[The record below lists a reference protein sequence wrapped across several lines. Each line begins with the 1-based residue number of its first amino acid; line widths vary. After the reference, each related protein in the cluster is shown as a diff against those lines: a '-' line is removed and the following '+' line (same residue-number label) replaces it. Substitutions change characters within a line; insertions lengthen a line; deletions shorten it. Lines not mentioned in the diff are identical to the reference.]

1 MPPNCFSPSRDLA
14 IRLLLEFEWKKVRL
28 HLIMLIFGF
37 LIFFFIFYNEVWEN
51 AYLHAKYTLRKV
63 VKEDVQLRRYILKFF
78 FIYNQWL
85 LPWWY
90 LYDVIINS
98 KKTRLWKFYLIELDG
113 ISRVIFCI
121 NVSIYYTN
129 KIHLKY
135 LMYVLSKEKIKHEKY
150 IKTLWPQTRIIHL
163 KYLMYVFFCF
173 S

>member
-1 MPPNCFSPSRDLA
+1 MKESQIALNHVNFWVSN
-14 IRLLLEFEWKKVRL
+14 
-28 HLIMLIFGF
+28 
-37 LIFFFIFYNEVWEN
+37 FFFSFSIMKFERTLICMQNIPWGKLSKRTYNSVDI
-51 AYLHAKYTLRKV
+51 YLN
-63 VKEDVQLRRYILKFF
+63 FF